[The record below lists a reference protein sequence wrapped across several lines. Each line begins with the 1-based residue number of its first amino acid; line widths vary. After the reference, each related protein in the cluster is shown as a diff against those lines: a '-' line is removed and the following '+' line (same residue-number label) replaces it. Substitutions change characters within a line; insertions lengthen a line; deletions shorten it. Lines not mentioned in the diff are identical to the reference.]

1 MLNDNL
7 SSTRNRKSCYNSN
20 MSEVCKPIGSSSSA
34 GRAPFFMPEKGVKK
48 LSTAIMK
55 LLRERGIGR
64 KELWLAVGGNR
75 SRIYEVSKGARQA
88 TRPLREKIALF
99 FGEEIDHLFDES
111 GMAKK
116 Q

>member
-1 MLNDNL
+1 MN
-7 SSTRNRKSCYNSN
+7 T
-20 MSEVCKPIGSSSSA
+20 I
-34 GRAPFFMPEKGVKK
+34 
-48 LSTAIMK
+48 IMK

-64 KELWLAVGGNR
+64 KDLWLAVGGNR

-99 FGEEIDHLFDES
+99 FGEEIDHLFDER